1 MVAGK
6 DVCLRRLAGGVRA
19 REVRFNRFLG
29 NAKVT
34 TARVIE
40 SWSEGTVAAAEGRHV
55 WTRKGRRT
63 VPHDQRDLS
72 DKESQRWI
80 ATALAAKPLLAK
92 AAMVTALGD
101 RESDTFAFYV
111 SATEQRF
118 HVIARSMHD
127 RKLAG
132 GLGLYASGVVMAVV
146 EQRGNLLPAR
156 AQRPERV
163 VPLELRFGTVS
174 LARPQSKFLHHL
186 PESLSLHLV
195 DVREVDPQAGTE
207 PLHWRLLTTHPVANA
222 EQAWRIV
229 EWYKRRWLIEQFFR
243 VLKTQGFRLE
253 DSQVGTAERLL
264 KLVAIAAKAA
274 VIPIQLLQARDGR
287 DHQPVRL
294 AFDVNE
300 VATLAALN
308 QNLEAQSKRLKT
320 PHPPDSLA
328 WAAWIIG
335 RLGGWDGYPSS
346 KPPGPITM
354 RHGLEYFHAAAAGW
368 SLRDVCMPPCFRRDD
383 GRGCDCQTAKSSLRA
398 TGSARMRG
406 LHILV
411 VPAKAGT
418 HNHQPVC
425 LRTNRS
431 TALLNR
437 NGTAYGSLLSQG
449 RRKRIRLSNSH
460 VVIASHRVGANARTP
475 YPRRSCESRNP

>member
-55 WTRKGRRT
+55 LAIQDTSEINFATTAERRRGLGEIGKGNGRGVLLHPMLAVDAESGSCLGLLSGQVWTRKGRRT
-63 VPHDQRDLS
+63 VSHDQRDLS

-80 ATALAAKPLLAK
+80 ATVLAAKPLLAK

-101 RESDTFAFYV
+101 RESDIFALYV

-132 GLGLYASGVVMAVV
+132 GLGLYAAGEAMAVV
-146 EQRGNLLPAR
+146 EQRAIVLPAR

-274 VIPIQLLQARDGR
+274 VITIQLLQARDGR

-308 QNLEAQSKRLKT
+308 QNLEAQSKRLKN

-368 SLRDVCMPPCFRRDD
+368 SLRDVCMP
-383 GRGCDCQTAKSSLRA
+383 
-398 TGSARMRG
+398 
-406 LHILV
+406 
-411 VPAKAGT
+411 
-418 HNHQPVC
+418 
-425 LRTNRS
+425 
-431 TALLNR
+431 
-437 NGTAYGSLLSQG
+437 
-449 RRKRIRLSNSH
+449 
-460 VVIASHRVGANARTP
+460 
-475 YPRRSCESRNP
+475 